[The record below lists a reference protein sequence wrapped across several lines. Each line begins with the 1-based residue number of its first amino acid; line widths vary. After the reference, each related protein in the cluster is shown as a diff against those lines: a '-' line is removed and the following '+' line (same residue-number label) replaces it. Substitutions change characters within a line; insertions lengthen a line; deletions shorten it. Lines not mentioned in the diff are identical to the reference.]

1 MRIGVAGV
9 TVAWAGTA
17 TGASNDLGESGI
29 PAVDP
34 DADGGPDEAPDEA
47 PDDGPADAPDA
58 RVARRRPI
66 DDKLRLLGRTS
77 IVWLCEVVNPV
88 EWALNR

>member
-1 MRIGVAGV
+1 MRIGVGGV
-9 TVAWAGTA
+9 TVAGAGPA
-17 TGASNDLGESGI
+17 TGASNDDLGESGI

-34 DADGGPDEAPDEA
+34 DSGDAPSDGPDAS
-47 PDDGPADAPDA
+47 
-58 RVARRRPI
+58 VARRRPI
-66 DDKLRLLGRTS
+66 DDELRLLGRTS